1 MRSNAHLDMHY
12 SLKTTY
18 STKNIH
24 SMKHTFLL
32 LGLLLTSLLN
42 AQTID
47 EETSVESTTGLT
59 MQQIEDLYITR
70 TFVKDKGDELV
81 VLDSISI
88 KKGDEIQVYL
98 PTYGKDFYFVE
109 RKKGLLST
117 EIVGA
122 AADIVG
128 TGALAVG
135 LGTGNLSTMSKAINV
150 MGKASAVSY
159 GANAIE
165 RINDLPISKKAKK
178 IAGKRMEVLDWETE
192 GRDHTITAKLGK
204 RKYTIELENAYLMG
218 EIKL

>member
-1 MRSNAHLDMHY
+1 M
-12 SLKTTY
+12 
-18 STKNIH
+18 KNI
-24 SMKHTFLL
+24 FLL
-32 LGLLLTSLLN
+32 LGLLFTSLLH
-42 AQTID
+42 AQTH
-47 EETSVESTTGLT
+47 EEKSVVEATTGLT

-117 EIVGA
+117 ELIGA
-122 AADIVG
+122 TADIVG
-128 TGALAVG
+128 TGAVAVG
-135 LGTGNLSTMSKAINV
+135 LGSGNISTMSKAINV
-150 MGKASAVSY
+150 MSKANAVSY

-165 RINDLPISKKAKK
+165 RINDLPISNKAKK
-178 IAGKRMEVLDWETE
+178 IAGKRLEVIDWETDGIE
-192 GRDHTITAKLGK
+192 HTITAKLGK